1 MTYAETIA
9 PFVDRCHYGDARQ
22 VLDTL
27 PEASAH
33 CVVTSPPYWL
43 QRDYGVEG
51 QLGLEATPDE
61 YVAKLVEVFREV
73 RRVLRDDGTLWL
85 NLGDSY
91 GVANNRNSGARQTKP
106 ATNTSRDDA
115 LAFNSGTYR
124 SLPGLKPK
132 DLIGV
137 PWRVAFAL
145 QADGWWLRSD
155 IIWNKPNPMP
165 ESVTDR
171 PTRTHEHVFLLAKS
185 ARYFYDADA
194 VREAGVYSGPPK
206 PGHRAEDG
214 YPGQIPRAGNL
225 GRPAETGR
233 NLRDVWTITTKP
245 YAAAHFA
252 VFPPEIPKRCIQ
264 AGTSERGACAECGA
278 PWERVVER
286 TTVRQL
292 ADQAGT
298 WTERPGAAGYGKA
311 AGSSQRADARSGLS
325 ASNSHNAGTPQ
336 SPRIETTGWRPTC
349 DHDAPAVPCVVL
361 DPFLG
366 SGATAM
372 VAQDL
377 GRRWLGCELN
387 PEYAPLIDKRTAQL
401 GLFAAVRP

>member
-1 MTYAETIA
+1 MTYAETVA

-33 CVVTSPPYWL
+33 CVVTSPAYWGL
-43 QRDYGVEG
+43 RDYGVEG

-61 YVAKLVEVFREV
+61 YVARMVEVFREV

-91 GVANNRNSGARQTKP
+91 AGGKGGGGKGGEHGQQFKGNQVVP
-106 ATNTSRDDA
+106 
-115 LAFNSGTYR
+115 
-124 SLPGLKPK
+124 PGLKPK
-132 DLIGV
+132 DLVGI

-155 IIWNKPNPMP
+155 IIWHKPSPMP

-171 PTRTHEHVFLLAKS
+171 PTKAHEHIFLLAKS

-233 NLRDVWTITTKP
+233 NARDVWTITTKP

-252 VFPPEIPKRCIQ
+252 VSPPEIPKRCIQ

-286 TTVRQL
+286 TPMVVKPGPGRL
-292 ADQAGT
+292 AKQDANGEIARTACGGTMTQAPT
-298 WTERPGAAGYGKA
+298 ST
-311 AGSSQRADARSGLS
+311 
-325 ASNSHNAGTPQ
+325 
-336 SPRIETTGWRPTC
+336 TTGWRPTC

-366 SGATAM
+366 SGTTAQA
-372 VAQDL
+372 AQDL